1 MKHLFILI
9 PLSLALFAGELIA
22 AQPQQPGAAAPATV
36 PPPPPMPEGP
46 EPPHVYDDE
55 EGIEGRKQ
63 VHADVTIIREKD
75 RTLEEYRVNGEL
87 YMVKVRPVRGKPYY
101 LMYKNGNGNH
111 PVRRELD
118 DLQTPYWKLFEW

>member
-9 PLSLALFAGELIA
+9 TVSLSLFSAGLPA
-22 AQPQQPGAAAPATV
+22 AEPVRPGEAEVPA
-36 PPPPPMPEGP
+36 PPPMPEGP

-55 EGIEGRKQ
+55 EGFDGRKQ
-63 VHADVTIIREKD
+63 VQADVTIIREKD

-87 YMVKVRPVRGKPYY
+87 YMVKVNPSRGKPYY
-101 LMYKNGNGNH
+101 LLYKSGAGNH